1 MNHRHFI
8 ASFSYSSFLLFI
20 LKISYTSHFV
30 ATAFAISSTG
40 GETTKKAVYL
50 GIDVGTQGT
59 KIVAYC
65 PQEASIIAT
74 ASRSYDVMPT
84 EVTGRAEQ
92 DPSSTWMPAIEEC
105 LMEVGHT
112 LQLEQQDDNA
122 EPSSYRIKGIGVSGQ
137 QHGMVALDSQLEPLR
152 PAKLWCDV
160 EAVQEANDLKDYF
173 HSQQGQGN
181 LDFLTPSFTAPKIL
195 WMKRNEPELYDKA
208 KWFILPHDYVI
219 LKLANLRRPI
229 TDAGD
234 ASGNGFF
241 LAAKRENSPIIA
253 QAIDQ
258 DSKGEQSGESNTS
271 VLEKLPT
278 ILSPN
283 QVTGILDDYYVQK
296 LLPWTASGMKAANI
310 KAIPVS
316 VGSGDNMCSALG
328 VGCVSPGQAVMSLGT
343 SGTIFAVS
351 KRPPSGTDPSSLA
364 PFCDATGQYLPLA
377 CTISCTGVLTQ
388 VLKEWTDFSS
398 HEEASKYAASVP
410 IGCHGITFLPYLGGE
425 RTPNWPHA
433 TGAILG
439 LTSSNFQYAKD
450 PAVIYRACLE
460 AITFLL
466 ANALEEFPNKN
477 DIDTLLVVGGGAKNP
492 FWQQMIADITN
503 RKLIFPLETET
514 AALGAAFQAGAA
526 ASGMAV
532 EEYVKGQAQA
542 LKRSPDTVQPQ
553 NHKAY
558 EEAAARFRQFGSNLF
573 DKRI

>member
-1 MNHRHFI
+1 M
-8 ASFSYSSFLLFI
+8 
-20 LKISYTSHFV
+20 
-30 ATAFAISSTG
+30 ST
-40 GETTKKAVYL
+40 ETKNKAVYL

-65 PQEASIIAT
+65 PQDATIIAK
-74 ASRSYDVMPT
+74 ASRSYDVIPT
-84 EVTGRAEQ
+84 DVPGRAEQ
-92 DPSSTWMPAIEEC
+92 DPSTTWMPAIEDC
-105 LMEVGHT
+105 LVEVGHA
-112 LQLEQQDDNA
+112 LQLDDTA
-122 EPSSYRIKGIGVSGQ
+122 ESYKIEGIGVSGQ

-160 EAVQEANDLKDYF
+160 EAVQEAKDLQEYF
-173 HSQQGQGN
+173 QSQQAEGS

-195 WMKRNEPELYDKA
+195 WMKRNEPELYAKA

-219 LKLANLRRPI
+219 LKLANLRLPT

-241 LAAKRENSPIIA
+241 LAAQRENSPVIA

-258 DSKGEQSGESNTS
+258 DGEEESEGTS

-283 QVTGILDDYYVQK
+283 QVTGILDDCYVQK
-296 LLPWTASGMKAANI
+296 LLSWTSSGPSKVESI
-310 KAIPVS
+310 KAIPLS

-351 KRPPSGTDPSSLA
+351 KQPPSEGDSASLA

-398 HEEASKYAASVP
+398 HEEASNNAASVP

-433 TGAILG
+433 SGAILG
-439 LTSSNFQYAKD
+439 LTTSNFRYLRD
-450 PAVIYRACLE
+450 PSVIYRACLE
-460 AITFLL
+460 AISFLL
-466 ANALEEFPNKN
+466 ANALEEFPNKE
-477 DIDTLLVVGGGAKNP
+477 DIDTLLVVGGGANNP
-492 FWQQMIADITN
+492 FWQQMIADITD
-503 RKLIFPLETET
+503 RKLVFPLETES

-526 ASGMAV
+526 ATGLPV
-532 EEYVKGQAQA
+532 DEYVKQQAGA
-542 LKRSPDTVQPQ
+542 LKRSPDIVYPQ

-558 EEAAARFRQFGSNLF
+558 EEAAERFKEFGSNLF
-573 DKRI
+573 DERI